1 VYYLAVKNLPSL
13 FQIFPKFAFFGTI
26 ALVSSVR
33 CAWDLWM
40 HGKGLPALGLEI
52 DISAEAS
59 LYNYRLLPGYI

>member
-33 CAWDLWM
+33 CAWDLVDAW
-40 HGKGLPALGLEI
+40 
-52 DISAEAS
+52 
-59 LYNYRLLPGYI
+59 